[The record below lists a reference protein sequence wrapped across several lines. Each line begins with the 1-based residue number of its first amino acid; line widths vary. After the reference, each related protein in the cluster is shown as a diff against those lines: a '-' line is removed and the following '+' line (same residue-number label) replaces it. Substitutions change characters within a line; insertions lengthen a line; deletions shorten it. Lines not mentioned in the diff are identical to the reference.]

1 MAGQR
6 TTGWVG
12 WIWFAAMMTV
22 LLGVFNV
29 IDGLVALF
37 NDKLFLVGNN
47 LVAFDFTVWG
57 WIHLAIGVL
66 QLIGGFALF
75 SGRGRVLVSLLL
87 IVNAVVQ
94 MAFLPVYPMWSILVI
109 ALDIITLYAIIVHGH
124 EARALAAGDAETM
137 SDDYRAGY
145 RAGSASGPGRPPAQS
160 MPPDAPVAG
169 PHAEQGT
176 SQEPRPT
183 AG

>member
-29 IDGLVALF
+29 INGLVALF
-37 NDKLFLVGNN
+37 GDHVFLVGNN

-57 WIHLAIGVL
+57 WIHLGIGVL

-75 SGRGRVLVSLLL
+75 GGRGRVLVSLLL

-94 MAFLPVYPMWSILVI
+94 MAFLPVYPVWSILVI
-109 ALDIITLYAIIVHGH
+109 ALDVIALYAIIVHGH
-124 EARALAAGDAETM
+124 EARALADGDAETM
-137 SDDYRAGY
+137 SDDYRAGF
-145 RAGSASGPGRPPAQS
+145 RAGSASGRPQRPARE
-160 MPPDAPVAG
+160 APAAG
-169 PHAEQGT
+169 PHAEAPQG
-176 SQEPRPT
+176 PRPT